1 MCVREPPPSS
11 SSRTVLRKLLELE
24 GKSQHSWPELLPIPP
39 TPRVEP
45 AKPLLAVCRPSSTV
59 SSGPPRP
66 GLLCLNLNHEVS
78 CGSSTTRGH
87 QDHGYPG
94 PALGEQDWVNSAGAE
109 KGEAM

>member
-45 AKPLLAVCRPSSTV
+45 AKPLLAVCRPSS
-59 SSGPPRP
+59 SQQW
-66 GLLCLNLNHEVS
+66 
-78 CGSSTTRGH
+78 TTKART
-87 QDHGYPG
+87 
-94 PALGEQDWVNSAGAE
+94 ALS
-109 KGEAM
+109 KPKS